1 MAIPYLDPNFWQTAM
16 SPNTGR
22 ALQFQPVQQQVAP
35 APNAANFVS
44 LPTIAPNAPRFQFD
58 PNAFQET
65 TYNPNMRL
73 NMFLGALNQAN
84 ELNKTGANTGVY
96 GSYFAQPPD
105 QGPNNVIPN
114 NNVPA
119 PRSVASYLPPP
130 PPAPAAP
137 AGNNLFNNLQ
147 KFITVGGKTL
157 INPLPGAYL
166 PGSNLSYKAR
176 K

>member
-84 ELNKTGANTGVY
+84 ELNKTGANTGMY
-96 GSYFAQPPD
+96 SSYFVQPPN

-114 NNVPA
+114 NNIPA

-130 PPAPAAP
+130 PPAPAASAP
-137 AGNNLFNNLQ
+137 ANNRLTTQQLLSIIGNRNL
-147 KFITVGGKTL
+147 V
-157 INPLPGAYL
+157 
-166 PGSNLSYKAR
+166 R
-176 K
+176 R